1 MTRHIPLSALRC
13 FESAGRHL
21 SFTLAA
27 DELSV
32 TQSAVSRQ
40 IQNLEQWLGHKVFV
54 RGHRSVTLTDAGREL
69 LAVLTISFDEITG
82 ALDGIRSRPA
92 GAPLAISVEPG
103 FAACWLVPRLD
114 RFRSQHAEI
123 DVSIASDARLAS
135 FRHSDVQ
142 LAIRYSA
149 SVNHWPHV
157 DAEPLVDVA
166 MAPVAAPALLTSTRS
181 PIRPADLRR
190 LTLLHEENRDAW
202 AQWFKR
208 AGVKPMPMQRGPI
221 FADLGIVLQAAIR
234 GHGVALGDL
243 FLLAD
248 EIRDGHLV
256 QIFDIETPGGIF
268 FLVAPNLE
276 TLSAEAR
283 TFADWLRS
291 EIEPILPTGE

>member
-1 MTRHIPLSALRC
+1 MTRHIPFSALRC
-13 FESAGRHL
+13 FESAGRQL

-27 DELSV
+27 EELSI

-69 LAVLTISFDEITG
+69 LTIITSSFDEIAT
-82 ALDGIRSRPA
+82 ALDGIRKRPV
-92 GAPLAISVEPG
+92 GATLAVSVEPG

-114 RFRSQHAEI
+114 RFRSEHPEI
-123 DVSIASDARLAS
+123 DLSIASDARLAS
-135 FRHSDVQ
+135 FRHSDIQ

-149 SVNHWPHV
+149 SVDQWPHV
-157 DAEPLVDVA
+157 DAEPLVGVT
-166 MAPVAAPALLTSTRS
+166 MAPVAAPALLSSTRS
-181 PIRPADLRR
+181 PRKPSDLRR
-190 LTLLHEENRDAW
+190 CTLLHEENRDAW
-202 AQWFKR
+202 AQWFELAGLKQR
-208 AGVKPMPMQRGPI
+208 AIQRGPI

-248 EIRDGHLV
+248 EIRDGRLV
-256 QIFDIETPGGIF
+256 KPVNIEMPGGTF

-276 TLSAEAR
+276 SLSAEAR
-283 TFADWLRS
+283 LFADWLRS
-291 EIEPILPTGE
+291 EINAVS